1 MPTFSPPVRAALIP
15 WFAPLCWSGLA
26 GRGCRSL
33 AALGLVA
40 LAAVR
45 CGGEQAAGTDGDLA
59 PSYDPCEDSSQIEKV
74 MVADFESALV
84 VSGFT
89 GSDGTAP
96 DSQLSPVPPAMP
108 ASPLP
113 AAKCAADAT
122 PGSALHIV
130 ATGLTGYGYTFG
142 FNGLNL
148 LPGAGGATYFDADQW
163 DGLSMWVRK
172 GSGPSSSSIFAS
184 VSERFTDPA
193 GAGLFTASEADLL
206 LDTGA
211 YCAYDAFDV
220 TGDMLSD
227 PLLTQ
232 CDRFGVGIGIAT
244 EWRFFKV
251 PFARMR
257 QRAYGRPSTQPTPDP
272 KILELDF
279 GLDGPNWDFW
289 IDELA
294 FYRDPS

>member
-1 MPTFSPPVRAALIP
+1 MPTSLPWARAP
-15 WFAPLCWSGLA
+15 FRSSFAA
-26 GRGCRSL
+26 RRGAPF
-33 AALGLVA
+33 AALGLVS
-40 LAAVR
+40 LASVG
-45 CGGEQAAGTDGDLA
+45 CGGEQATGTDGSLA
-59 PSYDPCEDSSQIEKV
+59 PPYDPCEDNSKIEKV
-74 MVADFESALV
+74 VVADFESALV

-108 ASPLP
+108 ASPLE
-113 AAKCAADAT
+113 AAKCAADAA

-142 FNGLNL
+142 FNGLNM
-148 LPGAGGATYFDADQW
+148 LPGAGGATYFDASEW

-193 GAGLFTASEADLL
+193 GASLFPASEADVL

-220 TGDMLSD
+220 TGDQVSD

-257 QRAYGRPSTQPTPDP
+257 QRAYGRPSTQATPDP

-279 GLDGPNWDFW
+279 GLDGPSWDFW
-289 IDELA
+289 IDELS